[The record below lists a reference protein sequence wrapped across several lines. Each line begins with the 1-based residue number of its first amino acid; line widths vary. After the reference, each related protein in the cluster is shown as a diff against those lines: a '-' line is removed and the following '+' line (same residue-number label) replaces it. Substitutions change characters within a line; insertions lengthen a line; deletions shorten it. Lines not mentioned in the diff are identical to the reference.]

1 MIHKADCTTAKSIG
15 VDLRM
20 LVRGVFQ
27 IEIQLENWSLAD
39 MRRQLTEVRE
49 PFSSEKL
56 MDFE

>member
-1 MIHKADCTTAKSIG
+1 M
-15 VDLRM
+15 DLRM